1 MEDIFVVMK
10 KIIGALLV
18 ASSVAGCSTGGYY
31 GDRTINTVDNY
42 DTPNSVIGLIYNLG
56 KSTAHNVPK
65 GARVKHEN
73 CVMMSLDNGNPG
85 DSCNWRTDNAY
96 GTVRV
101 TMIEPN
107 LCHTLTSTVYYRGD
121 TTSWQDV
128 ACLNKND
135 NWTFYNQ

>member
-31 GDRTINTVDNY
+31 ADRSMNTVDNY
-42 DTPNSVIGLIYNLG
+42 DTPNSIIGLAYNLG
-56 KSTAHNVPK
+56 KSTAYKVPK
-65 GARVKHEN
+65 DARVQHEN

-85 DSCNWRTDNAY
+85 DSCSWRTDNAY
-96 GTVRV
+96 GNVRV
-101 TMIEPN
+101 TMIKPN
-107 LCHTLTSTVYYRGD
+107 LCHTLTSTVYYKGKSD
-121 TTSWQDV
+121 SWQDE
-128 ACLNKND
+128 ACLTRND